1 MRPVY
6 LLIEEVNREL
16 LSRLLIGRAAAALG
30 HPVVI
35 GQQWWMAANFEAL
48 PPGVALF
55 KGNNRIQALFMQQA
69 RRAGHKVA
77 SIDEES
83 FVSSSATEIAAQY
96 HALCENNCDLFLT
109 QGQFQSDA
117 LAARF
122 PNAVDRIATTGNPRA
137 DLLRDPLF
145 KPVDP
150 VVERYRAARGNY
162 ILVNT
167 NFTTI
172 NPKLGDVYSYYQTCL
187 RVGVLDDPN
196 VAPFQRFMTWCQ
208 WERENLSAMTRLIRL
223 LAERR
228 DSRRIVLRP
237 HPSERSDVWVNQL
250 AKIPKVDVIVEGD
263 HLAWIDRADLLL
275 HSGCSTGLEA
285 YFLGRSAV
293 SLTPGDKWWETP
305 ALSNIVNP
313 VATTIEDAAMLIDN
327 LSDPGGPNTGD
338 EGAEPERLEH
348 YLLSRPGQP
357 SADRVA
363 AHLSTLC
370 ESVLNK
376 PVNDSAF
383 TAAPTSK
390 RISEKAFVSL
400 GEIRRRLDLVE
411 RATGRETSLGVE
423 EIGPSVFR
431 LQALSSTPKGR
442 A

>member
-30 HPVVI
+30 HPVLI

-48 PPGVALF
+48 PPGVVLF

-69 RRAGHKVA
+69 RRAGHMVA

-96 HALCENNCDLFLT
+96 HALCEDNCDLFFA
-109 QGQFQSDA
+109 QGQFQHDA
-117 LAARF
+117 LVARF
-122 PNAVDRIATTGNPRA
+122 PKAGDRIATTGNPRA
-137 DLLRDPLF
+137 DLLRDPMF
-145 KPVDP
+145 RPVDP
-150 VVERYRAARGNY
+150 VVERYRETRGTY

-196 VAPFQRFMTWCQ
+196 VTPFDRFMTWCR
-208 WERENLSAMTRLIRL
+208 WERENLTAMIRLIRL

-237 HPSERSDVWVNQL
+237 HPSERSDIWINQL
-250 AKIPKVDVIVEGD
+250 AEIPKVDVIVEGD
-263 HLAWIDRADLLL
+263 HLAWIDRADMLL

-285 YFLGRSAV
+285 HLLGRPAV
-293 SLTPGDKWWETP
+293 SLTPGDKWWKTP

-313 VATTIEDAAMLIDN
+313 VAITVENAARLIDDP
-327 LSDPGGPNTGD
+327 SDPGGPNSED
-338 EGAEPERLEH
+338 EPDPLDH
-348 YLLSRPGQP
+348 YLLSRPRQP
-357 SADRVA
+357 SAERVA

-370 ESVLNK
+370 ESV
-376 PVNDSAF
+376 PDRQAGTDVPAF
-383 TAAPTSK
+383 AAAATSQ
-390 RISEKAFVSL
+390 RISEKAFISL
-400 GEIRRRLDLVE
+400 DEVRRRLDLVE
-411 RATGRETSLGVE
+411 RVTGRETSLDVE
-423 EIGPSVFR
+423 EIGPSVFQ
-431 LQALSSTPKGR
+431 LQDASPPRKGVV
-442 A
+442 